1 MSLNVLLKGR
11 EVAYHLTD
19 SDAKG
24 VLRLRGHPGAA
35 DREGRLGGIP
45 ADVKALD
52 GVLDL
57 SWHTD
62 QLHRLG
68 AGLEPDLRRGRLAT
82 TISMVRRNGR
92 TSFRRKRGA

>member
-1 MSLNVLLKGR
+1 MILTGRADAVVAHQLRFGMRRVLGK
-11 EVAYHLTD
+11 VADL
-19 SDAKG
+19 
-24 VLRLRGHPGAA
+24 
-35 DREGRLGGIP
+35 
-45 ADVKALD
+45 KALD

-57 SWHTD
+57 SWHAD

-82 TISMVRRNGR
+82 TVSMIRRNGS

>member
-1 MSLNVLLKGR
+1 
-11 EVAYHLTD
+11 
-19 SDAKG
+19 
-24 VLRLRGHPGAA
+24 
-35 DREGRLGGIP
+35 
-45 ADVKALD
+45 
-52 GVLDL
+52 VLDL
-57 SWHTD
+57 SWHGD